1 MFALVDGNCFYASC
15 ERVFRPELR
24 DKAIVVLS
32 NNDGCVVTRTPQAK
46 ALDIKMGV
54 PYYQIKHLV
63 DSGELIVFSSN
74 YELYADLSRRMMGSI
89 ASLVP
94 AIEVYSIDECFAD
107 VTGMSALNSLGHQ
120 IRERVLQWVGIPTCV
135 GIAPTKTL
143 AKYCNHLAKRH
154 QRHFGGVVV
163 WDDLT
168 PARQAKALASEPVSE
183 VWGIGCRISKKL
195 EAQGIHTVY
204 DFYNANTATMRQQ
217 FGVVIERT
225 QRELHGIACDQ
236 LHFCEDNKQ
245 HIIRSR
251 SFGKCVP
258 DIETLESA
266 VAHHISSGAAKLRQQ
281 GTQAH
286 TVGVFIHTNRFRE
299 QDAQYN
305 GHRLITLPMATSD
318 TLKLNAV
325 AQTLLKTI
333 YRKGYG
339 YKKCGIEL
347 GGVESTRT
355 VQQDLWLQGDTVRS
369 HKLMEAMDK
378 TNGKFGKGSLRLGS
392 ELMSTGWHMN
402 RDALSPCFTTRFSD
416 FLNVD

>member
-94 AIEVYSIDECFAD
+94 AIEVYSIDKCFAD